1 MGQRGA
7 RGGTVNI
14 TVVLHSPQ
22 DLINVAIVIRA
33 MKNFGFRDLRL
44 VSPAEF
50 DIRRIEGIAHKTGD
64 VVQRTKVFDGLDA
77 ALADFTMVVGL
88 TARGRTAKRNVQF
101 VEDAAKDIAA
111 LDESHRTAVVFGRE
125 DKGLTNEDLD
135 RCHRI
140 VTIPTTED
148 HSSINLAQAATV
160 TLYELFRA
168 SRALPDTKRPRR
180 DAPPATREQL
190 ELLFHDAEA
199 ALHAVQFF
207 KSGNDDAVMR
217 TVREIAHRGPLDE
230 REVKLLR
237 AVSLEVVHY
246 LERMGLRS

>member
-1 MGQRGA
+1 M
-7 RGGTVNI
+7 NI

-22 DLINVAIVIRA
+22 DIINVAVVIRA

-64 VVQRTKVFDGLDA
+64 VVQRTKVFDDLDS

-88 TARGRTAKRNVQF
+88 TARGRSAKRNVQF
-101 VEDAAKDIAA
+101 VGEAVQELVALED
-111 LDESHRTAVVFGRE
+111 SHRTAVVFGRE

-140 VTIPTTED
+140 VTIPTTDD
-148 HSSINLAQAATV
+148 HSSMNLAQAATV

-168 SRALPDTKRPRR
+168 RCELPDMKRPRR
-180 DAPPATREQL
+180 DAPQATREQL
-190 ELLFHDAEA
+190 EFLFRDAEE
-199 ALHAVQFF
+199 ALHAIEFF
-207 KSGNDDAVMR
+207 KSGNEDAIMR

-230 REVKLLR
+230 REVRLLQ
-237 AVSLEVVHY
+237 AVALEVVHY
-246 LERMGLRS
+246 LKRSGVRP

>member
-1 MGQRGA
+1 M
-7 RGGTVNI
+7 NI

-22 DLINVAIVIRA
+22 DIINVAVVIRA

-50 DIRRIEGIAHKTGD
+50 DIGRIEGIAHKTGD
-64 VVQRTKVFDGLDA
+64 VVQRTKVFDDLDS
-77 ALADFTMVVGL
+77 ALEDFTMVVGL
-88 TARGRTAKRNVQF
+88 TARGRSAKRNVQF
-101 VEDAAKDIAA
+101 VGEAVQELVALED
-111 LDESHRTAVVFGRE
+111 SHRTAVVFGRE

-140 VTIPTTED
+140 VTIPTTDD
-148 HSSINLAQAATV
+148 HSSMNLAQAATV

-168 SRALPDTKRPRR
+168 RCELPDKKRPRR

-190 ELLFHDAEA
+190 ELLFRDAEE
-199 ALHAVQFF
+199 ALHAIEFF
-207 KSGNDDAVMR
+207 KSGNEDAIMR

-230 REVKLLR
+230 REVRLLH
-237 AVSLEVVHY
+237 AVALEVGHY
-246 LERMGLRS
+246 LKRSGVRP

>member
-1 MGQRGA
+1 
-7 RGGTVNI
+7 VNI

-22 DLINVAIVIRA
+22 DIINVAVVIRA

-50 DIRRIEGIAHKTGD
+50 DIGRIEGIAHKTGD
-64 VVQRTKVFDGLDA
+64 VVQRTKVFDDLDS

-88 TARGRTAKRNVQF
+88 TARGRSAKRNVQF
-101 VEDAAKDIAA
+101 VGEAVQELVALED
-111 LDESHRTAVVFGRE
+111 SHRTAVVFGRE

-140 VTIPTTED
+140 VTIPTTDD
-148 HSSINLAQAATV
+148 HSSMNLSQAATV

-168 SRALPDTKRPRR
+168 GCELPDKKRPRR

-190 ELLFHDAEA
+190 ELLFRDAEE
-199 ALHAVQFF
+199 ALHAIEFF
-207 KSGNDDAVMR
+207 KSGNEDAIMR

-230 REVKLLR
+230 REVRLLH
-237 AVSLEVVHY
+237 AVALEVGHY
-246 LERMGLRS
+246 LKRSGVRP

>member
-1 MGQRGA
+1 M
-7 RGGTVNI
+7 NI

-22 DLINVAIVIRA
+22 DIINVAVVIRA

-50 DIRRIEGIAHKTGD
+50 DIGRIEGIAHKTGD
-64 VVQRTKVFDGLDA
+64 VVQRTKVFDDLDS

-88 TARGRTAKRNVQF
+88 TARGRSAKRNVQF
-101 VEDAAKDIAA
+101 VGEAVQELVALED
-111 LDESHRTAVVFGRE
+111 SHRTAVVFGRE

-140 VTIPTTED
+140 VTIPTTDD
-148 HSSINLAQAATV
+148 HSSMNLSQAATV

-168 SRALPDTKRPRR
+168 GCELPDKKRPRR

-190 ELLFHDAEA
+190 ELLFRDAEE
-199 ALHAVQFF
+199 ALHAIEFF
-207 KSGNDDAVMR
+207 KSGNEDAIMR

-230 REVKLLR
+230 REVRLLH
-237 AVSLEVVHY
+237 AVALEVGHY
-246 LERMGLRS
+246 LKRSGVRP